1 MKTISN
7 KTKTLF
13 KTSFLMLALII
24 GFTSCGS
31 DDDGDDGGSDN
42 TTSAT
47 IPSDDLTGYVGTVT
61 YTGPDGTIAIPS
73 VAEADISGSAGNY
86 TISFSNGVPP
96 ITGLN
101 FILENG
107 VFITQGS
114 SNSVVVIDNGEL
126 TVSVQSGGENW
137 VFDGVNDGS
146 GDEMLASVTIP
157 SSDLTGYVGTLNYVG
172 NGETIVVPSGAEADI
187 SGSIG
192 DYTISFSDG
201 APSITGLDFVLA
213 NGVFVTQGSNNS
225 AVIIEDGE
233 LTLSVQIGGENWIFD
248 GEQ

>member
-1 MKTISN
+1 
-7 KTKTLF
+7 
-13 KTSFLMLALII
+13 MLALII

-86 TISFSNGVPP
+86 TISF
-96 ITGLN
+96 
-101 FILENG
+101 

-137 VFDGVNDGS
+137 VFDGFNDGS

-172 NGETIVVPSGAEADI
+172 NGETIVVPNGAEADI

-225 AVIIEDGE
+225 AIIIEDGE
-233 LTLSVQIGGENWIFD
+233 LTLNVQIGGENWVFD